1 MSDSTPEL
9 KEKIEEGE
17 NPEEASVEDSGSEE
31 PEPSLEADLR
41 SVRMMLRQTGRAH
54 RREIYAEGS
63 LWYLAAFGA
72 VVLSA
77 LLAAFLVA
85 GAVPLWTRGILW
97 VGSGAVTLG
106 ALGTLVRFWQTG
118 AGPES
123 VARRLQQVETSFRND
138 IVAALEFGE
147 QLTAEPEATDAELG
161 FSRTLARAHLR
172 RTVETM
178 RERTAKHGH
187 LGHLLPGRNLEP
199 PLLALVGCMTLML
212 GGTLLAPE
220 LTARTIRSS
229 FSIEAPSQQEEA
241 LVRPVVG
248 DLQLEY
254 QPPRYTGMGR
264 STEPHSTGHIET
276 VVGTEVTISAYPL
289 IEVDSVEMVLETG
302 DGQRVVPLK
311 PNGRGRLFKT
321 LVLTDSGSYHF
332 RATLPDGTKVT
343 DGMDRQIDLTPDAAP
358 EVTITS
364 HDGEVEVS
372 PEDVLEVEFA
382 VEDDYGIDS
391 VTRIHHFAG
400 SSGDKKSKPLQLASL
415 NETPEQVGGS
425 VTVDLRSM
433 SLKPKDVVVLY
444 LRSADNNSLTGP
456 GVGKSQPLMLRVS
469 SPEDKHMKNVEAQRK
484 ISQKLLGVLA
494 DYLETPVGERKR
506 QEDGTY
512 QQVVDNEAGPAELG
526 TTIQQLA
533 RVHGREAEVL
543 DRMKKLVD
551 RMKDDPLMVKRDR
564 TLFAGLHEHLRE
576 LHRRGERVFG
586 RLRQGGKLPA
596 TIRPAKASR
605 AADFAA
611 DMEDSLEKGVLQ
623 ILELVA
629 SQKMDAVKATRE
641 DIRKAKDRLKELL
654 EKYKKSKDPEL
665 KKAIKREINRL
676 RQRMAEMMSRM
687 QMQIRK
693 LPDEHINS
701 EALKR
706 QQLESDTRKMTD
718 HLKSMEQMLEKGDID
733 GAMKALEQM
742 EQNLSSLGEEMDQ
755 QFARAQPKG
764 LSKLD
769 KEVSELMN
777 GVNDLQ
783 SAEKKL
789 EEETRKIQK
798 ERDRKRQKQIDEMLD
813 KFTDRMKK
821 QVDRQLKSMDEMGGD
836 KLPSHEQS
844 ELQKNRQ
851 KLEELDKMLEQKDI
865 KGALEK
871 ARESNDKLRTMRFNL
886 ELSQRHARSD
896 SRQARRVDKALE
908 EAEQMI
914 PRGQRIEGELERMM
928 QKAQKKLNRPGSRQM
943 KELAERQKRIA
954 ERAEKLNE
962 QIEKSSKDFP
972 MLKKQLKPSL
982 DQAKEE
988 MGKAEKRLGKGESQG
1003 ALDSERSALEQLGK
1017 LKQAMR
1023 QTMQKQRSKGKG
1035 GRGQRKKKVKIPG
1048 QQDGESRQE
1057 LRGEVMDAMK
1067 EEKLQKYEKE
1077 IQRYYKSLVE

>member
-1 MSDSTPEL
+1 
-9 KEKIEEGE
+9 
-17 NPEEASVEDSGSEE
+17 
-31 PEPSLEADLR
+31 
-41 SVRMMLRQTGRAH
+41 
-54 RREIYAEGS
+54 
-63 LWYLAAFGA
+63 
-72 VVLSA
+72 
-77 LLAAFLVA
+77 
-85 GAVPLWTRGILW
+85 
-97 VGSGAVTLG
+97 
-106 ALGTLVRFWQTG
+106 
-118 AGPES
+118 
-123 VARRLQQVETSFRND
+123 
-138 IVAALEFGE
+138 
-147 QLTAEPEATDAELG
+147 
-161 FSRTLARAHLR
+161 
-172 RTVETM
+172 M

-212 GGTLLAPE
+212 GSTLLAPE
-220 LTARTIRSS
+220 LTARTIQSS
-229 FSIEAPSQQEEA
+229 FSFETPTQKEEA
-241 LVRPVVG
+241 LVRPILG

-264 STEPHSTGHIET
+264 TTEPHSTGHIET

-302 DGQRVVPLK
+302 DGERTIPLK
-311 PNGRGRLFKT
+311 PNGAGRLFKT

-372 PEDVLEVEFA
+372 PEDVLEVDFS
-382 VEDDYGIDS
+382 VEDDYGLDS

-400 SSGDKKSKPLQLASL
+400 SSDNKKSKPVQLASL
-415 NETPEQVGGS
+415 NETPEQVSGT

-433 SLKPKDVVVLY
+433 SLKPKDVVVFY

-484 ISQKLLGVLA
+484 ISQRLLGVLA
-494 DYLETPVGERKR
+494 DYLETPVGERER
-506 QEDGTY
+506 QEDGSY
-512 QQVVDNEAGPAELG
+512 EQVVANGAEPAELG
-526 TTIQQLA
+526 TTVQQLA
-533 RVHGREAEVL
+533 RVHGREEKVL
-543 DRMKKLVD
+543 DQMKKLVG
-551 RMKDDPLMVKRDR
+551 RMEDDPLMVKRDR
-564 TLFAGLHEHLRE
+564 TLFSGLHDHLRE
-576 LHRRGERVFG
+576 LHERGEKVFG

-596 TIRPAKASR
+596 EIRPAR
-605 AADFAA
+605 ATGVADFAG

-654 EKYKKSKDPEL
+654 KKYKKSKDPEL
-665 KKAIKREINRL
+665 KKAIKREIDRL
-676 RQRMAEMMSRM
+676 RQRMSEMMSRM

-706 QQLESDTRKMTD
+706 QQLESDTRKMGD
-718 HLKSMEQMLEKGDID
+718 SLKSMEEMLEKGDID

-742 EQNLSSLGEEMDQ
+742 EQNLDSLGQEMDQ

-769 KEVSELMN
+769 KKVSELMN

-789 EEETRKIQK
+789 EEETREMQKKQDAQRQK
-798 ERDRKRQKQIDEMLD
+798 EIDEMLD

-821 QVDRQLKSMDEMGGD
+821 QVDRQMKSMDRMNGD
-836 KLPSHEQS
+836 QLPSHEQS
-844 ELQKNRQ
+844 ELQENRQ
-851 KLEELDKMLEQKDI
+851 KLEELDKMLDQKDI

-871 ARESNDKLRTMRFNL
+871 AKESNDKLRTMRFNL

-896 SRQARRVDKALE
+896 SRKGRQADKALE
-908 EAEQMI
+908 EAEKMI
-914 PRGQRIEGELERMM
+914 PRGKRIEGELERMM
-928 QKAQKKLNRPGSRQM
+928 EKAQKQLNRPGSQKKM

-954 ERAEKLNE
+954 ERAQKLDE
-962 QIEKSSKDFP
+962 QIEKSSKEFP

-982 DQAKEE
+982 EQAKKE

-1048 QQDGESRQE
+1048 QQDGESREE